1 MTMMPELLDE
11 EFQTWT
17 PEDFA
22 YFGRKALLKAVRNY
36 RRYTAMDR
44 AEQLTRARTMKTPD
58 YDIDS
63 REALAHRLSNSHCKR
78 TVK

>member
-1 MTMMPELLDE
+1 
-11 EFQTWT
+11 
-17 PEDFA
+17 
-22 YFGRKALLKAVRNY
+22 
-36 RRYTAMDR
+36 MDR